1 MANINKPN
9 KILSGGESQ
18 KSRELI
24 NPIEFYK
31 SKEECAKA
39 IILHGLSGNTPE
51 SIPKYQELIDPIE
64 YDIPTKIPK
73 KSSITTDITNSNQ
86 GDFSEDSIGSGT
98 ELHIAELF
106 VSNGKKDNAETIAE
120 DKRIPVDISLQSK
133 EEDMQTE
140 TPNIQHLEQTPADNI
155 GFYPKPPEPESLP
168 DKPTSVRHK
177 DRTTPYDT
185 AQKFIR
191 LVCVIIISLKLYV
204 YNGRYYEYC
213 SRENV
218 KPLLAEK
225 CRVDYAKVGEPR
237 FLNAVYE
244 AIMAESSLVKNPEEI
259 NRRFCSFQNGAL
271 DLNTRLLLEHS
282 PMYFIT
288 YGIQCNYEYGKC
300 PNFERF
306 ISTAMYGN
314 AGLIERV
321 YQMIGYILSP
331 DMNGKVFFLL
341 QGCSGSGKSVLSD
354 LLRSFFNREA
364 VMPLDVHELSDRF
377 APSNL
382 EGKVLCV
389 SPDLPSGAL
398 DVKAVSKLK
407 QLTGNDWISAD
418 VKYQDRV
425 EFCCR
430 AKFVLVTNHPFVTRQ
445 SDEAFMERV
454 VAIPFLYAVPK
465 EQQDPAL
472 LDKLKTERS
481 AIAFK
486 AMQAYYK
493 LVQNKYRFAGSYQP
507 NTAPVLYTQNSGN
520 MTDLSSAIYGFAM
533 NYLEADKE
541 GIVFMEDTLKVFM
554 KQYGIEITAQAFS
567 SRFEDAVG
575 QLFHAPKARKR
586 KSGELNPK
594 SCFTGIRF
602 KQH

>member
-1 MANINKPN
+1 MDTNNKLN
-9 KILSGGESQ
+9 KILFGGESSMQ
-18 KSRELI
+18 HELKE
-24 NPIEFYK
+24 PIEFYN
-31 SKEECAKA
+31 SKEECATA
-39 IILHGLSGNTPE
+39 IILHGLTDNASGKLSQNQ
-51 SIPKYQELIDPIE
+51 KLVDPIL
-64 YDIPTKIPK
+64 YDIPTGAAKNSSVIPDTIKPNQDNFGEENTNCKVEVDLTKQFMPPKEENQEAVITAYCNTFDSNLILPQATQAITAKNPAQQYLSK
-73 KSSITTDITNSNQ
+73 KSSEKHNAYRQIVPKIQSNQ
-86 GDFSEDSIGSGT
+86 FE
-98 ELHIAELF
+98 
-106 VSNGKKDNAETIAE
+106 K
-120 DKRIPVDISLQSK
+120 
-133 EEDMQTE
+133 
-140 TPNIQHLEQTPADNI
+140 
-155 GFYPKPPEPESLP
+155 
-168 DKPTSVRHK
+168 
-177 DRTTPYDT
+177 TTPYGT
-185 AQKFIR
+185 AQKIIETVPLHVFKQKLYIYNNCYYQYYPKEAALKVIAAMCR
-191 LVCVIIISLKLYV
+191 EEYECAGRKHFLDEVYEVIIAEPNITKDSDEPNKKFLSFN
-204 YNGRYYEYC
+204 NG
-213 SRENV
+213 V
-218 KPLLAEK
+218 
-225 CRVDYAKVGEPR
+225 
-237 FLNAVYE
+237 
-244 AIMAESSLVKNPEEI
+244 
-259 NRRFCSFQNGAL
+259 L
-271 DLNTRLLLEHS
+271 DLTRRILLPHYSL
-282 PMYFIT
+282 YFIT
-288 YGIQCNYEYGKC
+288 YGIQCNYEQGEC

-306 ISTAMYGN
+306 IYTAMYGN

-341 QGCSGSGKSVLSD
+341 QGCPHSGKSLLSE

-382 EGKVLCV
+382 EGKALCV

-486 AMQAYYK
+486 AMQAYYN

-507 NTAPVLYTQNSGN
+507 NTAPVLYAQNSGN

-533 NYLEADKE
+533 NYLQADKE
-541 GIVFMEDTLKVFM
+541 GIVFMEDALNVFM
-554 KQYGIEITAQAFS
+554 EQYGIEITAQAFS

-586 KSGELNPK
+586 KSGEPNAK
-594 SCFTGIRF
+594 SCFAGIRF
-602 KQH
+602 KQY